1 MSNYDNYMFNR
12 QLTVN
17 GEPMYPLCN
26 SLLYILS
33 IRDKKVLMAIYMAF
47 SGEKSKQEINVQ
59 LYGNYMLLLFP
70 LCTSPSLEGLG
81 EVFNGFLYGI

>member
-1 MSNYDNYMFNR
+1 MAVYGNYMFNR

-47 SGEKSKQEINVQ
+47 NGPSRTHRERNLWIITWQ
-59 LYGNYMLLLFP
+59 LY
-70 LCTSPSLEGLG
+70 
-81 EVFNGFLYGI
+81 V

>member
-1 MSNYDNYMFNR
+1 MQTLIQFLEIHSLIVGRYFWIILECIIGCFCIEKCMAVYGNYMFNR

-33 IRDKKVLMAIYMAF
+33 IRDKKVLMALYM
-47 SGEKSKQEINVQ
+47 S
-59 LYGNYMLLLFP
+59 
-70 LCTSPSLEGLG
+70 
-81 EVFNGFLYGI
+81 FNGE

>member
-1 MSNYDNYMFNR
+1 MATFFAAFTSSDRATPF
-12 QLTVN
+12 
-17 GEPMYPLCN
+17 
-26 SLLYILS
+26 
-33 IRDKKVLMAIYMAF
+33 LMAIYMAF